1 MKSIRRR
8 ALVLGG
14 TGDIGAA
21 VARKL
26 ELDYCDDV
34 LAVGS
39 KDINLADVDSVDKFL
54 ALNGSNFDVL
64 VHSAGFNN
72 PTLIESMDMENLEFT
87 IQANLVGFLR
97 LVQTL
102 VPFWKDCSQGRVV
115 IVSSLY
121 GFISRKGRLPYAI
134 SKHAL
139 MGAMKTMAIEF
150 AEFGVM
156 VNAVSP
162 GYINTRMTS
171 KNNSPEI
178 IKKLVDGIPVRRLGL
193 PDDVARAVSFL
204 SSPENTYVNGV
215 DLVVDGGYSVGGFQ
229 G

>member
-1 MKSIRRR
+1 
-8 ALVLGG
+8 
-14 TGDIGAA
+14 
-21 VARKL
+21 
-26 ELDYCDDV
+26 
-34 LAVGS
+34 
-39 KDINLADVDSVDKFL
+39 
-54 ALNGSNFDVL
+54 
-64 VHSAGFNN
+64 
-72 PTLIESMDMENLEFT
+72 
-87 IQANLVGFLR
+87 
-97 LVQTL
+97 
-102 VPFWKDCSQGRVV
+102 
-115 IVSSLY
+115 
-121 GFISRKGRLPYAI
+121 
-134 SKHAL
+134 